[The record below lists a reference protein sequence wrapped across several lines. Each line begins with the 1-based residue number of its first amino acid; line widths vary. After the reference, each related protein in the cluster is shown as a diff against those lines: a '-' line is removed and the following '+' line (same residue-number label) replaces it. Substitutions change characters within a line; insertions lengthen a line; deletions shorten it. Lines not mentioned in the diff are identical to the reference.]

1 MPLSTDTIRSQFPS
15 LSRLHEHKP
24 LIYLDG
30 PGGTQ
35 VPNSVLDAMTG
46 YYVNSNTNTHGVFV
60 TAMETDAM
68 IHDVREHV
76 ATLLGAE
83 GPENISLGQNMT
95 TLNFALARGI
105 SKILQPGDEV
115 VISQL
120 DHEGNRGPWLT
131 LREKGIIVREIGLL
145 PDGTLDEGDFE
156 RKINEKTRLVAIGMA
171 SNAIG
176 TVNNVALARKISHKY
191 GAWLLLDA
199 VHYAPHFALDVQDLD
214 CDFLLCSA
222 YKFYGPHIGILY
234 SRTGLLDQVP
244 TDRLR
249 TTEQMAPFKIET
261 GTLNH
266 AALAGV
272 SAAIRFIASLGE
284 GETLREKILD
294 AYKQI
299 GAHENLLARR
309 LYEGLSSLPG
319 IRIIGQ
325 GFSSGLRAPTISF
338 VMNGK
343 SAIDVCRFLANKNI
357 CAWDGHFY
365 ALRAMEILDLAKTGG
380 VTRMGFSVYNTM
392 EEVEKTIAEVAIL
405 AKQ

>member
-343 SAIDVCRFLANKNI
+343 SAIDVC
-357 CAWDGHFY
+357 
-365 ALRAMEILDLAKTGG
+365 
-380 VTRMGFSVYNTM
+380 
-392 EEVEKTIAEVAIL
+392 
-405 AKQ
+405 